1 MLEPLVQVSNS
12 QPHLI
17 CIRIHDFIAGRW
29 LVFGYLVL
37 LTGLFWVSDGSHYK
51 KIYYVMFAAPALLG
65 LVLAPRQIKPILSE
79 PVLLSFL
86 ALTAWLLISM
96 GWTRAED
103 DLGSLA
109 KRPLYVFM
117 LFAGCA
123 LIALKSE
130 VLLLKTLRIG
140 AGLGALAALVNI
152 VWFLQHATPGERLI
166 GSGALRNPLLTSHVL
181 GFLCT
186 YWVAAWLSR
195 SERHDWLPI
204 LMALPLLA
212 ALLATGSRTP
222 LMGLALTS
230 VWMLLMSG
238 KRAILLVGALLI
250 GASAAYLAFPEILL
264 QRGMSYR
271 PELWAD
277 AVRQAGQHLWLGSG
291 YESKFVFDIAGVGY
305 LLHDPHNVEL
315 AVLLELG
322 LIGLGLWTAM
332 YAFALSRCLRLRA
345 EPHFQLASALLI
357 YGLCAGLT
365 EGGNYLSRPNES
377 WFLIWIPLALLC
389 ALSIRHRQSQA

>member
-1 MLEPLVQVSNS
+1 
-12 QPHLI
+12 
-17 CIRIHDFIAGRW
+17 
-29 LVFGYLVL
+29 
-37 LTGLFWVSDGSHYK
+37 
-51 KIYYVMFAAPALLG
+51 
-65 LVLAPRQIKPILSE
+65 
-79 PVLLSFL
+79 
-86 ALTAWLLISM
+86 
-96 GWTRAED
+96 
-103 DLGSLA
+103 
-109 KRPLYVFM
+109 M

-130 VLLLKTLRIG
+130 ALLLKTLRIG
-140 AGLGALAALVNI
+140 AGLGALAALINFA
-152 VWFLQHATPGERLI
+152 WFLQHAAPGERLI
-166 GSGALRNPLLTSHVL
+166 GTGALRNPLLTSHVL

-204 LMALPLLA
+204 LMILPLLA

-230 VWMLLMSG
+230 AWMLLVNG
-238 KRAILLVGALLI
+238 KRAMLLVGALFAVA
-250 GASAAYLAFPEILL
+250 GALYLACPEILL

-271 PELWAD
+271 PELWGD
-277 AVRQAGQHLWLGSG
+277 AVRQAAQHLWLGAG
-291 YESKFVFDIAGVGY
+291 YESKFIFDIPGIGY
-305 LLHDPHNVEL
+305 PLHDPHNVEL

-322 LIGLGLWTAM
+322 LIGLGLWAVM
-332 YAFALSRCLRLRA
+332 YACALLRCLRLRA
-345 EPHFQLASALLI
+345 QPHFQIASALLV

>member
-1 MLEPLVQVSNS
+1 MQVSNS
-12 QPHLI
+12 QPNPLRP
-17 CIRIHDFIAGRW
+17 RIHDFIAGRW
-29 LVFGYLVL
+29 LVTGYLVL
-37 LTGLFWVSDGSHYK
+37 ITGMFWVGDGSLYTK
-51 KIYYVMFAAPALLG
+51 VYYALFAAPALLG
-65 LVLAPRQIKPILSE
+65 LVLAPQQIKPILHE

-86 ALTAWLLISM
+86 ALSAWLLISM
-96 GWTRAED
+96 GWTQAED
-103 DLGSLA
+103 GFSSLA

-130 VLLLKTLRIG
+130 SLLMKTLRIG
-140 AGLGALAALVNI
+140 AALGALAALINV
-152 VWFLQHATPGERLI
+152 VWFLQHAAPGERLI

-204 LMALPLLA
+204 LMTLPLLA

-230 VWMLLMSG
+230 AWMLLLSG
-238 KRAILLVGALLI
+238 KRAMVLVGALLV
-250 GASAAYLAFPEILL
+250 GAGTVYLAFPEILL
-264 QRGMSYR
+264 QRGTSYR
-271 PELWAD
+271 PELWND
-277 AVRQAGQHLWLGSG
+277 AVRQAGEHLWLGAG
-291 YESKFVFDIAGVGY
+291 YESKFEFNIPEIGY

-322 LIGLGLWTAM
+322 LIGLGLWAVM
-332 YAFALSRCLRLRA
+332 YAFALLRCLRLRA
-345 EPHFQLASALLI
+345 KPQFQIASALLI